1 MSLYGII
8 GDLRREHPT
17 PAASKT
23 LDLVVAELGRTR
35 DNLRTALATL
45 ETQSLPSGGR
55 PILDKLQQRAR
66 AEGVDDLERPPAPD
80 EAPPPEPIDESQIGI
95 AVLLGGSAALFLLLA
110 LVVTVAALNQILHF
124 Y

>member
-35 DNLRTALATL
+35 DNLSDALARL
-45 ETQSLPSGGR
+45 DAQSIPAGGK
-55 PILDKLQQRAR
+55 PVLKELQLRAQ
-66 AEGVDDLERPPAPD
+66 AEGVDDLDRPRAPD
-80 EAPPPEPIDESQIGI
+80 EAPPPEPIDESQVGI
-95 AVLLGGSAALFLLLA
+95 AVLLGGSAAL
-110 LVVTVAALNQILHF
+110 LVVLAAVVVVGALNQILHF
-124 Y
+124 H